1 MCDPPSYRN
10 RGPGEEAADAG
21 FLSRTSMLR
30 CLLVSVFTVSG
41 FCFVVYFFHVRGDQ
55 GFTVEEE
62 IRGNGSGG
70 SSDLELTWARNLEE
84 AAGRDSLFSLREKL
98 AAKPRSE
105 AVAEIEEY
113 LKRAEDRTTGLEFSI
128 GRDGRIEGWP
138 TVRVFLLDLL
148 LKIDPGAAALISRG
162 ILSAETS
169 ADEWAVALRNVAKG
183 EGSGDNRDYLRIRTE
198 ELISNPEWQAQ
209 PSVGYLNAFDV
220 LVYARA
226 TETLPLLSKLL
237 RLKDRQD
244 LAHAAF
250 LTLDRLVQRE
260 PVKMLARLGEDHYLR
275 QSRPQMTAQQFAR
288 ADLRDATQRA
298 IVKSWLLDTART
310 STELENF
317 SAIYPNNNKLIS
329 HNLLTSEEQVPGEL
343 LQAHDREELA
353 VIQGW
358 KVEPDFGSR
367 TRYLE
372 VMERRLSQFVDRAND
387 SAR

>member
-1 MCDPPSYRN
+1 M
-10 RGPGEEAADAG
+10 
-21 FLSRTSMLR
+21 
-30 CLLVSVFTVSG
+30 
-41 FCFVVYFFHVRGDQ
+41 
-55 GFTVEEE
+55 
-62 IRGNGSGG
+62 
-70 SSDLELTWARNLEE
+70 
-84 AAGRDSLFSLREKL
+84 
-98 AAKPRSE
+98 
-105 AVAEIEEY
+105 
-113 LKRAEDRTTGLEFSI
+113 
-128 GRDGRIEGWP
+128 
-138 TVRVFLLDLL
+138 
-148 LKIDPGAAALISRG
+148 
-162 ILSAETS
+162 
-169 ADEWAVALRNVAKG
+169 
-183 EGSGDNRDYLRIRTE
+183 
-198 ELISNPEWQAQ
+198 
-209 PSVGYLNAFDV
+209 
-220 LVYARA
+220 
-226 TETLPLLSKLL
+226 LSKLL

-343 LQAHDREELA
+343 LQAHDREALA